1 LYIASGEFLRMRIGT
16 LPVRALNRTQEGGK
30 ITIANDSFLRIK

>member
-16 LPVRALNRTQEGGK
+16 LPVRELNRTQ
-30 ITIANDSFLRIK
+30 